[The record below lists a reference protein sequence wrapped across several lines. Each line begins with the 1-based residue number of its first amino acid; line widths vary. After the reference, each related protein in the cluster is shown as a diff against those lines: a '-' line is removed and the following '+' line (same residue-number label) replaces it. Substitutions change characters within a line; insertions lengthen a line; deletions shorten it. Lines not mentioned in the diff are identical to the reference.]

1 MVVSLREI
9 GNKHFLSLT
18 NTDSTSDMTLPT
30 VNTPGYMG
38 IDFLNAVRNSS
49 DNYNEIRGYILA
61 SDKPS
66 SRETSIFSIVSSV
79 IYYNGIIMNNDNDGD
94 AIIEPINSP

>member
-30 VNTPGYMG
+30 VNAPGYMG

-49 DNYNEIRGYILA
+49 DKYNEIRGHILA
-61 SDKPS
+61 SNKPS
-66 SRETSIFSIVSSV
+66 SRETSIFSTVSSV
-79 IYYNGIIMNNDNDGD
+79 IYHNRIIMNNDNDGD